1 MRTACLLVSVLQE
14 VDDLQEEHV
23 EDEIKPKGPKI
34 QKCCDRSPVL
44 AARREIR
51 SVSDRRLNI
60 TMHTPR
66 ESTCVSFWMSISEN
80 KGGPTTYLVL
90 IKDKLVVEV
99 ELERIG
105 ESRLLMTETKK
116 KKDKEKKNNQAE
128 QVNE

>member
-1 MRTACLLVSVLQE
+1 
-14 VDDLQEEHV
+14 
-23 EDEIKPKGPKI
+23 
-34 QKCCDRSPVL
+34 
-44 AARREIR
+44 
-51 SVSDRRLNI
+51 
-60 TMHTPR
+60 
-66 ESTCVSFWMSISEN
+66 MSISEN